1 MRTFLE
7 LNAKHVHIPKNVGIT
22 IRISDDLWACICLP
36 NTYTSHTQHIHI
48 LCTKAR
54 ICASFCSISKG
65 IRRTT
70 HVYVVYVFDKHV
82 HVLNLLTI
90 SIVRGN
96 FPECVRVWRLILK
109 KSPRLESE
117 AILEPY
123 ACKSSE

>member
-54 ICASFCSISKG
+54 ICASFRSISKG
-65 IRRTT
+65 IRRDTPC
-70 HVYVVYVFDKHV
+70 
-82 HVLNLLTI
+82 I
-90 SIVRGN
+90 
-96 FPECVRVWRLILK
+96 CWVRV
-109 KSPRLESE
+109 
-117 AILEPY
+117 
-123 ACKSSE
+123 